1 LSRRTCSRVVVVVA
15 VLGATLAH
23 LLVARGVDAF
33 SPHDE
38 LLYLDEATALAR
50 DGPAALRAQ
59 VRTFLATP
67 ARWLYPP
74 PTRWGHHLAA
84 GAAVAAWGE
93 DFRSLARLSTLASV
107 AAVVLAALLARR
119 LGGDLAA
126 AAAAALLGSSPLWL
140 HLGRRALA
148 DAPHSAVALAAVWAF
163 LEAARP
169 GARLRTSLL
178 AAALLTATV
187 ATKETGLVLLPLLGA
202 VHLARAEG
210 RGRPG
215 PLLLL
220 LAGGLLAWL
229 GFSLLAGSGWAYARV
244 LEAVRVGTAR
254 NAYVVLH
261 QQVPLH
267 RPFLDLALLA
277 PTVMLAAPAA
287 LARGLR
293 ARGLRWQVTAMAALV
308 LPALVV
314 VGAVSGVGQ
323 NARFL
328 LLGDALLRVAVA
340 VWLARWATTPRRQGV
355 VAALVGA
362 TVLLEG
368 WLFWRVFVV
377 DRVYDPVSSALWAAL
392 R

>member
-1 LSRRTCSRVVVVVA
+1 M
-15 VLGATLAH
+15 
-23 LLVARGVDAF
+23 
-33 SPHDE
+33 
-38 LLYLDEATALAR
+38 
-50 DGPAALRAQ
+50 
-59 VRTFLATP
+59 
-67 ARWLYPP
+67 
-74 PTRWGHHLAA
+74 
-84 GAAVAAWGE
+84 
-93 DFRSLARLSTLASV
+93 
-107 AAVVLAALLARR
+107 
-119 LGGDLAA
+119 
-126 AAAAALLGSSPLWL
+126 
-140 HLGRRALA
+140 
-148 DAPHSAVALAAVWAF
+148 
-163 LEAARP
+163 
-169 GARLRTSLL
+169 
-178 AAALLTATV
+178 
-187 ATKETGLVLLPLLGA
+187 
-202 VHLARAEG
+202 
-210 RGRPG
+210 
-215 PLLLL
+215 
-220 LAGGLLAWL
+220 
-229 GFSLLAGSGWAYARV
+229 
-244 LEAVRVGTAR
+244 
-254 NAYVVLH
+254 
-261 QQVPLH
+261 PLH

-293 ARGLRWQVTAMAALV
+293 ARGLCWQVTAMAALV

>member
-1 LSRRTCSRVVVVVA
+1 VVVVA

-38 LLYLDEATALAR
+38 LLYLDQATELAH
-50 DGPAALRAQ
+50 DGPGALRSQ
-59 VRTFLATP
+59 VRAFLATP

-84 GAAVAAWGE
+84 GAAVAVWGD
-93 DFRSLARLSTLASV
+93 DFRSLARLSTLTSV

-119 LGGDLAA
+119 LGGNVAA
-126 AAAAALLGSSPLWL
+126 GAAAALLGSSPLWL

-148 DAPHSAVALAAVWAF
+148 DAPHSALGLAAVWAF

-169 GARLRTSLL
+169 GARWRSQAL
-178 AAALLTATV
+178 AAVLLTATV

-210 RGRPG
+210 RGHLRPLA
-215 PLLLL
+215 LLV
-220 LAGGLLAWL
+220 AGGLLAWL

-244 LEAVRVGTAR
+244 LEAVRAGTAH
-254 NAYVVLH
+254 NAYVILH

-267 RPFLDLALLA
+267 RPFLDLTLLA

-287 LARGLR
+287 LASGLR
-293 ARGLRWQVTAMAALV
+293 AHAPLRRQVTALAALV
-308 LPALVV
+308 LPALVL
-314 VGAVSGVGQ
+314 VGVVSGVGQ

-328 LLGDALLRVAVA
+328 LLGDALLRIAVA
-340 VWLARWATTPRRQGV
+340 VWLARLATTPRRLGV
-355 VAALVGA
+355 VVALVGA

-368 WLFWRVFVV
+368 WLFWRVFVEG
-377 DRVYDPVSSALWAAL
+377 RVYDPVSSALWGAF
-392 R
+392 